1 MPEIIIKYKN
11 KRTLEA
17 LYDFAKYFEFE
28 ISLPVLSNKKE
39 NQINLND
46 ITIIPADPSVDTKDM
61 NDIFTGRNIDPS
73 KLRINAWKRKK

>member
-11 KRTLEA
+11 KRTLDA

-28 ISLPVLSNKKE
+28 ISLPGLSNKKE
-39 NQINLND
+39 TQINLNG
-46 ITIIPADPSVDTKDM
+46 ITIIPADVSVDTKDL

-73 KLRINAWKRKK
+73 ELRIKAWKRKK